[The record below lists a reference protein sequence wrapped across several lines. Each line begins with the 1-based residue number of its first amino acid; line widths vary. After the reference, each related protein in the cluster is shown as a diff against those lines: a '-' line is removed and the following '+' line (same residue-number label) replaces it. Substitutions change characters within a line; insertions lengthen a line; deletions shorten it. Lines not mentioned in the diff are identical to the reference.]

1 MNTKENGLVN
11 LVAEN
16 FQRLKAINI
25 TPNANT
31 VLITGKNG
39 AGKSSVLDSIVSAL
53 CGKDY
58 CPEKPIRTGE
68 KGAKVELDLG
78 KYKVTRTFTE
88 AGGGTLKVESKDGF
102 KAGRPQE
109 LLDSIVGEIAFDPMR
124 FIKHDAKKQRDILMK
139 LVGLNFADI
148 DARLAE
154 VKSKRQVANAEKT
167 KLGVELAGRT
177 FIEGLPL
184 TEISMAELTNKLRDA
199 IQHNNAIQRATNE
212 YVRLNNECTRQF
224 DHIKSI
230 DEKIQYFKNQI
241 ALLEVE
247 KTTESSKLDVMLEKR
262 NAAATQD
269 QPIDIA
275 PIQAELNSV
284 ESKNKQIRQNL
295 IYLEL
300 KDKLAAAMESF
311 CNLGKQAEAV
321 EAEKQQRLM
330 AVKFPVEG
338 LSVDES
344 GVTYDGI
351 PLAQVNTA
359 KKLQIGIAIGMKLNP
374 TLRVIR
380 MSGNDLDSESLA
392 EVSKMVEAE
401 GYQAWIERVD
411 ESGKVGF
418 VIQDGSLADSE
429 SDA

>member
-1 MNTKENGLVN
+1 MNTKENGLVIVN

-58 CPEKPIRTGE
+58 CPDKPIRTGE

-124 FIKHDAKKQRDILMK
+124 FINHDAKKQRDILMK

-148 DARLAE
+148 DARLAD
-154 VKSKRQVANAEKT
+154 VKSKRQVVNAEKT
-167 KLGVELAGRT
+167 KVGVELVGRQL
-177 FIEGLPL
+177 IEGLPA
-184 TEISMAELTNKLRDA
+184 TEISMADLTNKLRDA
-199 IQHNNAIQRATNE
+199 IQHNNAIQQAKNS
-212 YVRLNNECTRQF
+212 YMLLNGEVLRKQ
-224 DHIKSI
+224 DLMVSI
-230 DEKIQYFKNQI
+230 QKKIGDLHAQISSLEAELSSEAAKLTDLKNRR
-241 ALLEVE
+241 
-247 KTTESSKLDVMLEKR
+247 D
-262 NAAATQD
+262 AAATQD

-275 PIQAELNSV
+275 PIQAEINEV
-284 ESKNKQIRQNL
+284 DSKNKQIRQNI

-300 KDKLAAAMESF
+300 ADKLAVATESF
-311 CNLGKQAEAV
+311 SILGKQAEAI
-321 EAEKQQRLM
+321 EAEKQKRLM
-330 AVKFPVEG
+330 AVKFPVDG

-344 GVTYDGI
+344 GVTFDGI

-359 KKLQIGIAIGMKLNP
+359 KKLQIG
-374 TLRVIR
+374 
-380 MSGNDLDSESLA
+380 
-392 EVSKMVEAE
+392 
-401 GYQAWIERVD
+401 
-411 ESGKVGF
+411 
-418 VIQDGSLADSE
+418 
-429 SDA
+429 